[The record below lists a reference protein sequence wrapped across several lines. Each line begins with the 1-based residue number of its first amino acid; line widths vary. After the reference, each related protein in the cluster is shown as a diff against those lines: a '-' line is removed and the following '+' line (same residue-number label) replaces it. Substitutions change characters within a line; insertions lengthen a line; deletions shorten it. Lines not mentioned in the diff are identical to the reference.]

1 MVPVVVGEK
10 LTRMVQLALAP
21 NEAPQGVPPPAT
33 AVKSPLPVEA
43 MLIDAAVLF
52 ASVRVDV
59 LLVLPT
65 VQPPK
70 FTLLGEIVSG
80 RIAVP
85 LTSKIS
91 GVTVALSVSPIA
103 PLIDP
108 LADGVKV
115 TDSVQVAAGNRVVMQ
130 PEAV

>member
-52 ASVRVDV
+52 VSVRVDV

-80 RIAVP
+80 RTAVP

>member
-52 ASVRVDV
+52 VSVRVDV

-103 PLIDP
+103 PLMDP

>member
-1 MVPVVVGEK
+1 
-10 LTRMVQLALAP
+10 
-21 NEAPQGVPPPAT
+21 
-33 AVKSPLPVEA
+33 VKSPLAVEA

-52 ASVRVDV
+52 VSVRVDV

-70 FTLLGEIVSG
+70 LMLLGEIVSG

-103 PLIDP
+103 PFIDP